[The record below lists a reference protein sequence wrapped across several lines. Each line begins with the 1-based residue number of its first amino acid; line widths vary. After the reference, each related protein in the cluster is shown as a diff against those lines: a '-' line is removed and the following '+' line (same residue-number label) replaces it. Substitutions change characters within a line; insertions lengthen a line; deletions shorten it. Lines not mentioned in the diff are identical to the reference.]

1 MSTYDDWKTTPD
13 YESEP
18 EGAYCEAC
26 CRHWEG
32 YCGCPCCHEGERAR
46 RARGG
51 GAMMKRDVLIVGVS
65 VVAGYACM
73 TWGGLPAMVGMVAG
87 MGLCAFVRLL

>member
-1 MSTYDDWKTTPD
+1 
-13 YESEP
+13 
-18 EGAYCEAC
+18 
-26 CRHWEG
+26 
-32 YCGCPCCHEGERAR
+32 
-46 RARGG
+46 
-51 GAMMKRDVLIVGVS
+51 MMKRDVLIVGVS